1 MTERNRHSPDPELSD
16 EERDHLREL
25 FFLEVAPKLVRLQAR
40 TGMVSCE
47 FGGEEYRKWQIR
59 FQSRGSGFEIVD
71 FEYEEDGAGLDLD
84 L

>member
-1 MTERNRHSPDPELSD
+1 MTERKRHGHDPELSD
-16 EERDHLREL
+16 EEIDHLREL
-25 FFLEVAPKLVRLQAR
+25 FSREVVPKLTRLHAR

-71 FEYEEDGAGLDLD
+71 FEYEEEGAGLDLD